1 MRCSR
6 PRNEPFFPEPEIF
19 VPIPIYS
26 RMLNRTNLLI
36 ILLAVASAGVGLG
49 LSFLL
54 GARTATVAPG
64 ATTQDS
70 VLKVGD
76 ALGDIRLADRD
87 GKSRALSEWRGKL
100 VVLNF
105 WASWC
110 GPCREEMP
118 MLDRVRARYAD
129 RSLEIIG
136 VASEPA
142 ADALG
147 FLDQN
152 PVSYPILI
160 NAPDDPLDVSL
171 HLGNTQSVLPFTALI
186 SRDGNIL
193 ATRMG
198 NFSEPA
204 LEEWIKPYL

>member
-1 MRCSR
+1 M
-6 PRNEPFFPEPEIF
+6 F
-19 VPIPIYS
+19 
-26 RMLNRTNLLI
+26 NRTNLLI
-36 ILLAVASAGVGLG
+36 IALAIASAGVGLG
-49 LSFLL
+49 LSLL
-54 GARTATVAPG
+54 LRPVAAPV
-64 ATTQDS
+64 AIAAHDN
-70 VLKVGD
+70 VLDVGD
-76 ALGDIRLADRD
+76 RVADIRLPDRD
-87 GKSRALSEWRGKL
+87 GKSRSLSEWSGKL

-118 MLDRVRARYAD
+118 MLDTLRARYA
-129 RSLEIIG
+129 SKGVEFIG

-147 FLDQN
+147 FLKQN

-171 HLGNTQSVLPFTALI
+171 HLGNTQSVLPFTAMI
-186 SRDGNIL
+186 GRDGQIL

-198 NFSEPA
+198 NFSEKS
-204 LEEWIKPYL
+204 LEDWIAPYL

>member
-1 MRCSR
+1 M
-6 PRNEPFFPEPEIF
+6 F
-19 VPIPIYS
+19 
-26 RMLNRTNLLI
+26 NRTNLLI
-36 ILLAVASAGVGLG
+36 ILLAMASAGVGLG

-54 GARTATVAPG
+54 GPRPSPVAATAVV
-64 ATTQDS
+64 QDG
-70 VLKVGD
+70 VLGVGD
-76 ALGDIRLADRD
+76 ATGEIRLPDRN

-118 MLDRVRARYAD
+118 MLDRMRARYAD
-129 RSLEIIG
+129 RSVEIIG

-147 FLDQN
+147 FLKQN

-160 NAPDDPLDVSL
+160 NTPDDPLDVSL
-171 HLGNTQSVLPFTALI
+171 HLGNTQSVLPYTALI
-186 SRDGNIL
+186 GRDGNIL

>member
-1 MRCSR
+1 M
-6 PRNEPFFPEPEIF
+6 F
-19 VPIPIYS
+19 
-26 RMLNRTNLLI
+26 NRTNLLI
-36 ILLAVASAGVGLG
+36 IFLAIASAGVGLG
-49 LSFLL
+49 LSLL
-54 GARTATVAPG
+54 LRPSVPKAVVASN
-64 ATTQDS
+64 DN
-70 VLKVGD
+70 VLEVGD
-76 ALGDIRLADRD
+76 RVDAISLPDRD
-87 GKSRALSEWRGKL
+87 GKPRRLAEWRGKL

-118 MLDRVRARYAD
+118 MLDAMRLRRA
-129 RSLEIIG
+129 SMGVEVIG

-147 FLDQN
+147 FLKQN

-171 HLGNTQSVLPFTALI
+171 HLGNTQSVLPYTVLI
-186 SRDGNIL
+186 GRESQIL

-198 NFSEPA
+198 NFNEQS
-204 LEEWIKPYL
+204 LENWIKPYL

>member
-1 MRCSR
+1 M
-6 PRNEPFFPEPEIF
+6 F
-19 VPIPIYS
+19 
-26 RMLNRTNLLI
+26 NRTNLLI
-36 ILLAVASAGVGLG
+36 IFLAIASAGVGLG
-49 LSFLL
+49 LSLL
-54 GARTATVAPG
+54 LRPAAPTVATADNDNG
-64 ATTQDS
+64 LA
-70 VLKVGD
+70 VGD
-76 ALGDIRLADRD
+76 RVDEIRLPDRD
-87 GKSRALSEWRGKL
+87 GKPRSLSEWSGKL

-118 MLDRVRARYAD
+118 MLDAMRARHA
-129 RSLEIIG
+129 SQGVEVIG

-147 FLDQN
+147 FLQQN

-171 HLGNTQSVLPFTALI
+171 HLGNTQSVLPYTVLI
-186 SRDGNIL
+186 GRESRIL

-198 NFSEPA
+198 NFSEQSF
-204 LEEWIKPYL
+204 ENWIKPYL

>member
-1 MRCSR
+1 MHCFRRHGEACLSVGA
-6 PRNEPFFPEPEIF
+6 FFL
-19 VPIPIYS
+19 PIPNVS

-36 ILLAVASAGVGLG
+36 ILLAMASAGVGLG

-54 GARTATVAPG
+54 GARPSPVAHS
-64 ATTQDS
+64 AVVQDG
-70 VLKVGD
+70 VLGVGD
-76 ALGDIRLADRD
+76 ATGEIRLPDRN
-87 GKSRALSEWRGKL
+87 GKSRALSEWRGQL

-129 RSLEIIG
+129 HSVEIIG

-147 FLDQN
+147 FLEQN

-160 NAPDDPLDVSL
+160 NAPDDALDVSL
-171 HLGNTQSVLPFTALI
+171 HLGNTQSVLPYTALI
-186 SRDGNIL
+186 GRDGKLL

-198 NFSEPA
+198 NFSESA
-204 LEEWIKPYL
+204 LEAWIRPFL